1 MAIFNNG
8 DRPSKSTSNSNTT
21 IITAG
26 AKIKGEISLSCNL
39 YIDGELE
46 GTIKSSKEVNV
57 GKNGHV
63 KGSIVTERLVVQGFI
78 EGSIEAKT
86 VEIKAAGHV
95 SGEIISNELI
105 IESKGVFEGNSI
117 VKDAKLAL
125 ARTKV

>member
-8 DRPSKSTSNSNTT
+8 DSPSENTSNSNTT

-26 AKIKGEISLSCNL
+26 AKIKGEVNLSCNL

-46 GTIKSSKEVNV
+46 GTITSSKEVNV

-78 EGSIEAKT
+78 EGSVNAKT
-86 VEIKAAGHV
+86 VEIKSAGHV
-95 SGEIISNELI
+95 SGEITASELI
-105 IESKGVFEGNSI
+105 IESRGIFEGNSI
-117 VKDAKLAL
+117 VKDTKPAL
-125 ARTKV
+125 AKTKV